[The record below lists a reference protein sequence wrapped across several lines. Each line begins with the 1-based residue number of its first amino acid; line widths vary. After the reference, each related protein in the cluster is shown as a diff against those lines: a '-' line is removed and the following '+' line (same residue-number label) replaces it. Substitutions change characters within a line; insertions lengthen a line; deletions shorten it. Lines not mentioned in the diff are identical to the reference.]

1 MSKNKLS
8 KEKDIT
14 KLKNLGSNKS
24 YINENNKNRVVNSSL
39 TKDLPLNLTSEKLF
53 SVLRLMLLSR
63 AIDHKAMNLL
73 RQGKTFF
80 HISGSGH
87 EAIQTAVGL
96 LLDHK
101 MDWIFPYYRDLG
113 LVLTFGLT
121 PYEFFLQCFAKA
133 SDPASGG
140 RQLPTHWGHTK
151 INLPSQSSPTGTQ
164 FLQAVGAALASV
176 KKGKPHIAYVS
187 SGEGTTSQG
196 EFHEAINW
204 ASREK
209 LPVLFVI
216 QNNGYAISVPVKN
229 QSGGKDNS
237 IAEMMAGY
245 HNLLRINLD
254 GTNFFESYE
263 KVQEAVKYIKEG
275 NGPVL
280 IEANVVRL
288 QSHSSSDDQKKYRDH
303 KELDE
308 ELKRDPIDQFSKW
321 LIKEGSL
328 SVNELEKIK
337 FEITEEVNTAADKAL
352 AEADPNPADAAR
364 FVFDESGL
372 RESLEYEMTDPSGE
386 KIVMVDAINHALREE
401 MEINDKIYV
410 FGEDIA
416 DGKGGVF
423 TATKGLSTKFGNERV
438 FNSPLAEASIA
449 GVATGMALA
458 GLKPVVEIQF
468 GDYIWPAFMQLRDET
483 ATMRYRS
490 NNNWISP
497 VVVRVAVGGYIHGGL
512 YHSQNIESFFAHV
525 PGIFIAY
532 PSNAADA
539 KGLLKT
545 AMRINDPVL
554 FCEHKGLYRQSYAIT
569 PEPNENYLLP
579 FGKAKVVK
587 EGNDLTVISY
597 GAALWDCVT
606 AAKKL
611 EDEGH
616 SVEVIDLRTIIP
628 IDEETIFN
636 SVKKTNKCIIVHEDT
651 LTGGFGGEIAARVS
665 DNCFQYLDGPVRRI
679 AALDSH
685 IPYSP
690 ILESAVLPSRDVIY
704 NGIKSLLKF

>member
-1 MSKNKLS
+1 MPKNKLS

-14 KLKNLGSNKS
+14 KLKNLESSKS
-24 YINENNKNRVVNSSL
+24 SINENSKDREVKSRL
-39 TKDLPLNLTSEKLF
+39 TKNLPLNLTSEKLF

-96 LLDHK
+96 SLDHK
-101 MDWIFPYYRDLG
+101 SDWIFPYYRDIG

-164 FLQAVGAALASV
+164 FLQAVGVALASV

-229 QSGGKDNS
+229 QSGGKNNS
-237 IAEMMAGY
+237 IAEMMSGY

-263 KVQEAVKYIKEG
+263 KVQEAVKYIEEG
-275 NGPVL
+275 KGPVL

-321 LIKEGSL
+321 LIKEGLL
-328 SVNELEKIK
+328 SVNEFEKIK
-337 FEITEEVNTAADKAL
+337 FEITEEVNAAADKAL
-352 AEADPNPADAAR
+352 AEADPNPADAAK
-364 FVFDESGL
+364 FVIDESGL
-372 RESLEYEMTDPSGE
+372 RESLEYELTDPDGE

-401 MEINDKIYV
+401 MELNDKIYI

-423 TATKGLSTKFGNERV
+423 TATKGLSTKFGNDRV

-458 GLKPVVEIQF
+458 GLRPVVEIQF

-569 PEPNENYLLP
+569 PEPNENYLVP

-587 EGNDLTVISY
+587 EGNDLTVVSY

-616 SVEVIDLRTIIP
+616 SIEVIDLRTIIP

-665 DNCFQYLDGPVRRI
+665 DNCFQYLDGPVKRI

-704 NGIKSLLKF
+704 NGLKNLLKF